1 LFRKIPLFA
10 VIIALSIVHSLY
22 SQISFDFEVALEG
35 QSSQIEGNMIRDK
48 EGFLWFCYYGGV
60 ARYDGSEVRYYV
72 PGDNSLSGPAT
83 ISIAMDQDGNIW
95 ILTKDNG
102 LNRYNKDTDEFTQ
115 FTHDPGNENSISSNL
130 SDSFGPHRLFVDHK
144 NRLLLGSMAGFDIY
158 DIEEDRFYHYVH
170 DPDNPNSLSSNNV
183 TAVMEDSRGIIWIG
197 TGGGGLNRF
206 DESTN
211 TWTRFS
217 FKPGSEKGP
226 ASNTI
231 WSLLEDSRGALW
243 FGTWDGGLSRYD
255 RETDT
260 FVHYRSDPEKPM
272 GLGDNKI
279 FSLFED
285 SSGNIYAC
293 HRDSDVAG
301 FEVYDRERDGF
312 LKFTSSD
319 KNSSSISS
327 NYISSVY
334 EDPDT
339 GILWALNTHNGKI
352 DKYDRKSRKFNLER
366 SNPDDPDSISNSLI
380 VVMLEDKKGNLWIST
395 GDSLNLYDKKTE
407 KFSSYPYLD
416 IDPEMGPFTSTMC
429 WENDYQMWL
438 LSNRG
443 VLTLFDIRTLKPVR
457 QYKHDPEDENSMMV
471 STSAGGHII
480 KDRDNEHLLWMGL
493 SSGLEKFNTE
503 TETFTHYTYLPF
515 SASITQGTVWSV
527 YDDGRGYLWI
537 SAFGG
542 LSILEK
548 ATETFTSYI
557 PDPELPDSI
566 GFTKQSRVFEDSF
579 GNVWVAGFENGMDLF
594 DRETG
599 IFQHF
604 NKKTG
609 FPATGINLTIQEDS
623 TGHLW
628 IGTTDNG
635 LIKFNIE
642 RKEVVSVFSKDDGL
656 QDNHFWRS
664 FKMSDGQMWFGGG
677 FGVNHF
683 YPEQVTLNNTIV
695 PVYLTSFTQSGK
707 KLDLGIAPERLKE
720 VTLGWQENYF
730 EFQFAALNYTKPE
743 KNRFAYMLEGRDK
756 QWYYSDDNPSGRYTG
771 LNGGSYTLR
780 LKAANNDGLWNE
792 DGYSL
797 KINVI
802 PPFWRT
808 KFFYILAIL
817 SLSAILLLVMFYVRK
832 LHDEIRERKASDK
845 KLQHMQSYL
854 SNIID
859 SMPSILI
866 AVDNDGYITQW
877 NNTAAKKTN
886 ISSKKAYG
894 KYIATVLPFLEP
906 RREVIEKSIHS
917 KEVNQI
923 PRIERKVGS
932 EIIFEEIIVY
942 PLTAEGMEGAVIRI
956 DDVSEKVR
964 MEEMMIQSE
973 KMLSIGGL
981 AAGMAHEI
989 NNPLAGML
997 QTANVMSKRLGS
1009 RIDMIANV
1017 KAAEEV
1023 GIPVESIR
1031 SFMEKRGILRMINSI
1046 NESGNRVAQ
1055 IVHNM
1060 LSFARKSEG
1069 RLSSHQMTNIID
1081 KSIMLASN
1089 DFDIQK
1095 NHDFKNISILKEY
1108 EDGLPDIICDE
1119 SKIQQVILNILQNG
1133 AQAMD
1138 EAETENPQFTVRLK
1152 MDKGNTKVCMS
1163 FEDNGPGMK
1172 ENVRKKVFDPFFT
1185 TKPPGSGTGLGLSV
1199 AYYIVT
1205 VNHDGEMHVE
1215 SEPGKGTTFI
1225 IFLPIRSNL

>member
-1 LFRKIPLFA
+1 LFRKRLLSA
-10 VIIALSIVHSLY
+10 AIIALSIAYNLY
-22 SQISFDFEVALEG
+22 SQMSFDFEVALEG
-35 QSSQIEGNMIRDK
+35 QSSQIEGNMIRDE

-60 ARYDGSEVRYYV
+60 ARYDGYEVRHYV

-83 ISIAMDQDGNIW
+83 ISIAMDYNGNIW

-115 FTHDPGNENSISSNL
+115 FSHDPGNENSISNNL
-130 SDSFGPHRLFVDHK
+130 SDSFGPHRLFVDHN
-144 NRLLLGSMAGFDIY
+144 NRLLLGTMSGFDIY
-158 DIEEDRFYHYVH
+158 DIGEDRFYHYIH
-170 DPDNPNSLSSNNV
+170 DPGNPNSLSSNNV
-183 TAVMEDSRGIIWIG
+183 TAVLEDSRGIIWVG
-197 TGGGGLNRF
+197 TGGDGLNRF

-217 FKPGSEKGP
+217 YDAESDMGP
-226 ASNTI
+226 ASDTI
-231 WSLLEDSRGALW
+231 WSLLEDSRGAIW
-243 FGTWDGGLSRYD
+243 IGTWNGGLSRFD
-255 RETDT
+255 HETET
-260 FVHYRSDPEKPM
+260 FNHYRSDPDNPY

-279 FSLFED
+279 FSLYED
-285 SSGNIYAC
+285 LAGNIYIC

-301 FEVYDRERDGF
+301 FEVYDRESDGF
-312 LKFTSSD
+312 LKFVSSD
-319 KNSSSISS
+319 SNSSSISS

-334 EDPDT
+334 EDPVT
-339 GILWALNTHNGKI
+339 GILWALNTHNGTI
-352 DKYDRKSRKFNLER
+352 DKFDKKSKKFSLEQ
-366 SNPDDPDSISNSLI
+366 PDPKDPHSISSSLI
-380 VVMLEDKKGNLWIST
+380 VVMLEDINGNLWIST
-395 GDSLNLYDKKTE
+395 GDSLNLYDKKT
-407 KFSSYPYLD
+407 KRFSSYSYMD
-416 IDPEMGPFTSTMC
+416 IDPAMGTFTSAMC
-429 WENDYQMWL
+429 WENDNQMWL

-443 VLTLFDIRTLKPVR
+443 VLTLFDIPTLKPVR
-457 QYKHDPEDENSMMV
+457 QYKHNPEDENSIMV

-480 KDRDNEHLLWMGL
+480 KDNENENILWIGL
-493 SSGLEKFNTE
+493 SSGLEKFNIE
-503 TETFTHYTYLPF
+503 TETFTHYTYMPY
-515 SASITQGTVWSV
+515 STSISQGTVWSV
-527 YDDGRGYLWI
+527 YDDGEGSLWI

-548 ATETFTSYI
+548 ATESFTSYI

-579 GNVWVAGFENGMDLF
+579 GNFWIAGFENGMDLF

-599 IFQHF
+599 VFEHF
-604 NKKTG
+604 NKETG

-623 TGHLW
+623 SGHLW

-642 RKEVVSVFSKDDGL
+642 KKEVVSVFSKDDGL

-683 YPEQVTLNNTIV
+683 YPEQVTLNKTIV

-707 KLDLGIAPERLKE
+707 KLNLGIAPERLKE

-730 EFQFAALNYTKPE
+730 EFQFTALNYTKPE
-743 KNRFAYMLEGRDK
+743 KNRFAYMLEGRDR
-756 QWYYSDDNPSGRYTG
+756 QWYYSDENPSGRYTG

-797 KINVI
+797 QIEVI

-808 KFFYILAIL
+808 KVFYILAFL
-817 SLSAILLLVMFYVRK
+817 VLSAIIYLVIFYVRK
-832 LHDEIRERKASDK
+832 LHDEIRERKSSDN
-845 KLQHMQSYL
+845 KLQNMQSYL

-866 AVDNDGYITQW
+866 AVDNSGYIIQW
-877 NNTAAKKTN
+877 NKTAVKKTN

-894 KYIATVLPFLEP
+894 KYLTTALPFLEQ
-906 RREVIEKSIHS
+906 RREIIDRSIHS
-917 KEVNQI
+917 KEVNHI
-923 PRIERKVGS
+923 PRIDRKVGS

-942 PLTAEGMEGAVIRI
+942 PLAAEGMEGAVIRI

-973 KMLSIGGL
+973 KIHSIGGL
-981 AAGMAHEI
+981 ASGMAHEI
-989 NNPLAGML
+989 NNPLAGMI

-1009 RIDMIANV
+1009 RIDMTANV
-1017 KAAEEV
+1017 KVAEEV

-1031 SFMEKRGILRMINSI
+1031 LFMEKRGILRMIDSI

-1069 RLSSHQMTNIID
+1069 RLSSHQLTSIVDKTII
-1081 KSIMLASN
+1081 LASN

-1095 NHDFKNISILKEY
+1095 NHDFKKISIRKEY
-1108 EDGLPDIICDE
+1108 EINLPEIICDE

-1138 EAETENPQFTVRLK
+1138 DAETENPQFTVRLK
-1152 MDKGNTKVCMS
+1152 MGKGDTKICMS

-1172 ENVRKKVFDPFFT
+1172 ENVRKRVFDPFFT
-1185 TKPPGSGTGLGLSV
+1185 TKSPVSGTGLGLSV

-1205 VNHDGEMHVE
+1205 VNHDGEMYVE
-1215 SEPGKGTTFI
+1215 SEPGKGTTFTI
-1225 IFLPIRSNL
+1225 LLPIRSNP